1 MGDVVYQM
9 KMPAS
14 YVDMDSAEI
23 QYDGGFDWSKALMIV
38 AAVGAVVA
46 IGGLGVGGVAAYWGG
61 TLASGAELAFART
74 LSGVAIK
81 MIVGGGF
88 VGMAAGGGSMIIQGP
103 GASK

>member
-46 IGGLGVGGVAAYWGG
+46 IGGLGVGGVAAAWGG
-61 TLASGAELAFART
+61 SIPSGALGYHGSAGCGHSHE
-74 LSGVAIK
+74 S
-81 MIVGGGF
+81 
-88 VGMAAGGGSMIIQGP
+88 AADYHLYSY
-103 GASK
+103 A